1 MKEKIKQRLWQ
12 YFSSVL
18 CLRLTC
24 IVLAVGCVL
33 GLRQV
38 CALEQKLEESYGIYP
53 ERLQASMNM
62 ARLEW
67 YFTESP
73 KIDELLECRPYLYDA
88 ISDIGFCLNM
98 EDFPFEDG
106 TREEWKEVHSF
117 LKCLPDYIDAL
128 YDQRFFKEEDRAI
141 ISEIRRIL
149 MPRLVTDGNFT
160 RQTVTAQTIFTHLSQ
175 DDLRDLTERI
185 ERRTA
190 EIRQRY

>member
-1 MKEKIKQRLWQ
+1 MKEKITRRLRQ

-98 EDFPFEDG
+98 KDFPF
-106 TREEWKEVHSF
+106 
-117 LKCLPDYIDAL
+117 
-128 YDQRFFKEEDRAI
+128 
-141 ISEIRRIL
+141 
-149 MPRLVTDGNFT
+149 
-160 RQTVTAQTIFTHLSQ
+160 
-175 DDLRDLTERI
+175 
-185 ERRTA
+185 
-190 EIRQRY
+190 